1 VAAKRKN
8 ADELA
13 DETSLLESDPR
24 WKMAEKV
31 ARSGALYRATQ
42 LREILLYIVRQAILK
57 PEEPIHEF
65 EIAHRVL
72 GRRSDFNPLDDNIVR
87 VQMAHLRKKLE
98 IYFASEGKDDEV
110 VLTVALGSYRP
121 VFSPRLKP
129 VAAPHPFP
137 ADGPS
142 KEKTAE
148 AEPRVAGPPA
158 ESAPAAA
165 AASPQPAVIGNRRG
179 ILGRAAAALVI
190 VALAAGCLA
199 LWMQD
204 RGRQQSLDALHKALT
219 PWRDQPA
226 LEGLWSGFVDSN
238 HDTDLV
244 LSDDSFLV
252 IEEISKRSTPF
263 YAYLGRSY
271 LDPAARKNLSP
282 QLRFVQD
289 LLASKS
295 LGNTSEFKLAQR
307 ILALDPLEKRIHLY
321 SARQYMP
328 ALVKQDNVI
337 LIGGRISNPWSE
349 LFESQLNFIENTNF
363 EGLGTTTVTNR
374 VPAAGESATY
384 TSGDSV
390 GYCVV
395 AYMPNPAHDGKV
407 LLLEGTSSEA
417 TEAAGDFV
425 LSPDQFSAFRAML
438 HSSQLPYFEVLL
450 KTSQVRGTP
459 LTVTVQAYRV
469 YPGLH

>member
-1 VAAKRKN
+1 M
-8 ADELA
+8 L
-13 DETSLLESDPR
+13 P
-24 WKMAEKV
+24 
-31 ARSGALYRATQ
+31 
-42 LREILLYIVRQAILK
+42 
-57 PEEPIHEF
+57 
-65 EIAHRVL
+65 
-72 GRRSDFNPLDDNIVR
+72 
-87 VQMAHLRKKLE
+87 
-98 IYFASEGKDDEV
+98 
-110 VLTVALGSYRP
+110 
-121 VFSPRLKP
+121 
-129 VAAPHPFP
+129 
-137 ADGPS
+137 
-142 KEKTAE
+142 
-148 AEPRVAGPPA
+148 
-158 ESAPAAA
+158 
-165 AASPQPAVIGNRRG
+165 
-179 ILGRAAAALVI
+179 RAAAVLVI
-190 VALAAGCLA
+190 ALLAAGCLA

-204 RGRQQSLDALHKALT
+204 RERQQSLDALHKALT

-238 HDTDLV
+238 RDTDVV

-282 QLRFVQD
+282 ELRFVQD

-349 LFESQLNFIENTNF
+349 LFESKLNFIENTNF

-374 VPAAGESATY
+374 APAAGESATY

-425 LSPDQFSAFRAML
+425 LSPDQFSTFRAML
-438 HSSQLPYFEVLL
+438 HSPQLPYFEVLL

-469 YPGLH
+469 YQGLH